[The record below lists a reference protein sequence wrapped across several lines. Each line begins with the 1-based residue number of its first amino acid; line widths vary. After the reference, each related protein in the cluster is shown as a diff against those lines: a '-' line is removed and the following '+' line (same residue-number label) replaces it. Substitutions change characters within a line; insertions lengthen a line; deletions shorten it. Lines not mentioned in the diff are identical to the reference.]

1 MTFYPTWQAT
11 PPAPTTTDQSW
22 QNQFM
27 NQIPQTSIASV
38 TSSPMTHIELQQV
51 IKGNFFK
58 TIYFV
63 MKTKK
68 FHLTCETL
76 DILLPNKWIRSDQWT
91 SV

>member
-51 IKGNFFK
+51 IKNFFSN
-58 TIYFV
+58 YFL
-63 MKTKK
+63 
-68 FHLTCETL
+68 FL
-76 DILLPNKWIRSDQWT
+76 DRILI
-91 SV
+91 